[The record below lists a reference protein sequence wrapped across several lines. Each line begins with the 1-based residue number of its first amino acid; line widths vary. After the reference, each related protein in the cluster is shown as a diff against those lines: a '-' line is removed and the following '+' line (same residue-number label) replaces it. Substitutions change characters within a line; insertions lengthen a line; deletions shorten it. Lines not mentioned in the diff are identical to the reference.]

1 LKIKFKLPLLGAFLC
16 ATIILLS
23 LGAPI
28 LPLPSHLTGELEN
41 QFLPPSPEIRTADLD
56 PGVEEGLS
64 MKVREAIFGDIEL
77 WNLMGTDSKGRD
89 LFSRILWGGRVSL
102 LVGFIAAI
110 ISLVVGISWGSISG
124 YLGGK
129 TDQVMMRIVD
139 ILYSVPFVMV
149 VIFVISLIQEY
160 DLVLREYGVERIS
173 LLYILVGL
181 IYWLTMARIV
191 RGQVLSL
198 RERDFVTAAK
208 ALGAS
213 SKRIIFIH
221 LVPNIIGVALVYLT
235 LTIPRAML
243 FEAFISFLGMG
254 VEPPEVSWGLL
265 ASDAASV
272 INPLNI
278 YWWLVVFPGGVLSI
292 TLLSLNLV
300 GDYLRDILD
309 PKTKREMR

>member
-1 LKIKFKLPLLGAFLC
+1 
-16 ATIILLS
+16 
-23 LGAPI
+23 
-28 LPLPSHLTGELEN
+28 
-41 QFLPPSPEIRTADLD
+41 
-56 PGVEEGLS
+56 